1 MKYSLLLWLF
11 IIASIHSIKAQQI
24 TWATQLGDIGY
35 DRIDLTT
42 TDANAN
48 VYVAGVFSD
57 TLTTDG
63 GIIISDGS
71 NSDVF
76 FGQYSANGEAVWLKR
91 LGGDGFDRVTAMNL
105 APSNHLYLAGTV
117 IDTVRFGTDTI
128 VTKGH
133 SDSDIYLTKVD
144 AIDGSFV
151 WTREIETALEGSVA
165 DIGTDALGNVF
176 VWGSFQDTLALG
188 TDSLLTFGQSDLFLL
203 KYDSNG
209 NLLWKNHFGGSKN
222 DLAVALRV
230 SDSGDLYLS
239 GTFNGKILLGSTFL
253 EAYDNLDSF
262 VARYDSEG
270 NLVWAKQ
277 LGSDQLGA
285 LVTDLAFDNN
295 HIFITGTY
303 VNNTL
308 INGQT
313 IMTDGLQSLF
323 VARFLLDGTP
333 DFVRGFN
340 NDLVAT
346 PTQMVCDNNGRLYIS
361 GILQG
366 TAQFGAY
373 SLSSSN
379 SENGIAICLSS
390 ETGDVYGAMSFGGND
405 YDATNSICVA
415 NGKCF
420 VGGAFAQSA
429 TFGTNTFTSAGNLDA
444 FLLQINQ
451 DVINATPLVAATT
464 TIWKTAPNP
473 ANTSTRLQL
482 PNATEANTYTLSIN
496 NLLGQT
502 MWSGSVAN
510 STIIDTNQWQSGVYV
525 MQLFDNHR
533 HISRQML
540 IVQH

>member
-1 MKYSLLLWLF
+1 MKYNLLLWLF
-11 IIASIHSIKAQQI
+11 FIASTSAIKAQQI

-35 DRIDLTT
+35 DKIDLTT

-57 TLTTDG
+57 TLATEG
-63 GIIISDGS
+63 GTIISDGT

-91 LGGDGFDRVTAMNL
+91 LGGDGFDRVTAINF

-117 IDTVRFGTDTI
+117 IDTVRFGIDTI

-133 SDSDIYLTKVD
+133 SDSDIYLTKID
-144 AIDGSFV
+144 AIDGSFI
-151 WTREIETALEGSVA
+151 WTREIETALEGDVA

-176 VWGSFQDTLALG
+176 VWGNFQDTLSLG

-209 NLLWKNHFGGSKN
+209 NLLWKNHLGGDKA
-222 DLAVALRV
+222 DLAVAMRV
-230 SDSGDLYLS
+230 SEAGDLYLS
-239 GTFNGKILLGSTFL
+239 GVFNGKILFGSTFL

-262 VARYDSEG
+262 VAKYDSEG

-303 VNNTL
+303 ADNTL

-313 IMTDGLQSLF
+313 ITTDGLQSLF

-340 NDLVAT
+340 NDLIVT
-346 PTQMVCDNNGRLYIS
+346 PTQMVCDNNGRIYIS
-361 GILQG
+361 GALQG
-366 TAQFGAY
+366 TAQFGAH
-373 SLSSSN
+373 SLSSSD
-379 SENGIAICLSS
+379 SENGIAMCLSS
-390 ETGDVYGAMSFGGND
+390 ETGEAYWATSFGGSD

-420 VGGAFAQSA
+420 VGGAFTQNAN
-429 TFGTNTFTSAGNLDA
+429 FGTNTLSSNGNLDA

-451 DVINATPLVAATT
+451 DVINATPIATATT
-464 TIWKTAPNP
+464 TVWKTAPNP
-473 ANTSTRLQL
+473 ANTNTHLQI
-482 PNATEANTYTLSIN
+482 PNTTETNTYTLRIN

-510 STIIDTNQWQSGVYV
+510 STIIDTNQWQSGVYI
-525 MQLFDNHR
+525 MQLFDNNR
-533 HISRQML
+533 YISRQML
-540 IVQH
+540 VVQH